1 MLKTARAKRKGKY
14 SRKRHARHTGDKDLR
29 DTAGKRQYFSLQEK
43 QARGTS
49 QANHKKEEKPN
60 ATLNKCDI

>member
-1 MLKTARAKRKGKY
+1 MLKTARAKQKGKY
-14 SRKRHARHTGDKDLR
+14 SRKRHARHTKDKDLR

-49 QANHKKEEKPN
+49 
-60 ATLNKCDI
+60 